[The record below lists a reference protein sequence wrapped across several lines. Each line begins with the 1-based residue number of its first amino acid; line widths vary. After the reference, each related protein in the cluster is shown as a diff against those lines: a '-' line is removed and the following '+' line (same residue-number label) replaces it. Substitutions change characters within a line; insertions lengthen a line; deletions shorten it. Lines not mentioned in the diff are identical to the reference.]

1 MPSEFDLI
9 QRYFKR
15 PINGI
20 PLGIGDD
27 AAIIAPSP
35 GMELAISTDCLVV
48 GQHFFENTD
57 PYKLGYKALAVN
69 LSDMAAM
76 GAVPRWM
83 TLSLTLPHSL
93 IDHHESWLDE
103 FSRGFHELAAMHQ
116 VALIGGDTTSG
127 PLNICVQI
135 IGEVNQG
142 QWLRRS
148 GAEPGDDI
156 WVSGCLGDAALALK
170 HHLHE
175 LVLTD
180 EEFAYCS
187 SALDMPSARV
197 ALGQRLIE
205 LAHSAIDIS
214 DGLIADLGHILSC
227 SARSATVEL
236 EMVPGSEIM
245 KRYLPSP
252 LAVECLMAG
261 GDDYELCFTAPKGN
275 QSAIRQLGQELQ
287 VPLSIV
293 GEIKPQKTLKSE
305 LIIYGS
311 KGEKIVMEKKGYD
324 HFAS

>member
-1 MPSEFDLI
+1 VPSEFDLI

-15 PINGI
+15 PVNGI

-35 GMELAISTDCLVV
+35 GMELAISTDCLVS
-48 GQHFFENTD
+48 GHHFYENTD

-76 GAVPRWM
+76 GATPRWV
-83 TLSLTLPHSL
+83 TLSLTLPGSL
-93 IDHHESWLDE
+93 IDQHESWLDE

-116 VALIGGDTTSG
+116 VVLIGGDTTAG
-127 PLNICVQI
+127 PLNICVHI
-135 IGEVNQG
+135 IGEVKQNR
-142 QWLRRS
+142 WLRRS
-148 GAEPGDDI
+148 GAKPGDDI

-170 HHLHE
+170 HQLRE

-180 EEFAYCS
+180 DEAIQCLS
-187 SALDMPSARV
+187 KLDMPIARV
-197 ALGQRLIE
+197 ALGQRLIN

-214 DGLIADLGHILSC
+214 DGLVADLGHILSC
-227 SARSATVEL
+227 SAQSATIEL
-236 EMVPGSEIM
+236 QAVPGSEIM
-245 KRYLPSP
+245 KRYLLSS

-261 GDDYELCFTAPKGN
+261 GDDYELCFTAPKKN

-287 VPLSIV
+287 VPLTIV
-293 GEIKPQKTLKSE
+293 GEIKLQKTPKPE

-311 KGEKIVMEKKGYD
+311 KGEKIVLEKKGYD
-324 HFAS
+324 HFTS

>member
-15 PINGI
+15 PVTGVL
-20 PLGIGDD
+20 LGIGDD
-27 AAIIAPSP
+27 AAIIAPKA
-35 GMELAISTDCLVV
+35 GKELAISTDCLVA

-76 GAVPRWM
+76 GATPRWV
-83 TLSLTLPHSL
+83 TLSLTLPRSL
-93 IDHHESWLDE
+93 IDHHASWLDE

-116 VALIGGDTTSG
+116 VALIGGDTTAG
-127 PLNICVQI
+127 PLNICVHI

-148 GAEPGDDI
+148 GAKPGDDI
-156 WVSGCLGDAALALK
+156 WVSGRLGDAALALK
-170 HHLHE
+170 HQLGE

-180 EEFAYCS
+180 EEAAHCL
-187 SALDMPSARV
+187 SALDMPSVQV
-197 ALGQRLIE
+197 ALGQRLVE

-214 DGLIADLGHILSC
+214 DGLMADLGHILSS
-227 SARSATVEL
+227 SAQSATVEL
-236 EMVPGSEIM
+236 ASVPGSEIM

-261 GDDYELCFTAPKGN
+261 GDDYELCFTAPKEN
-275 QSAIRQLGQELQ
+275 QSAIRQLGQELR
-287 VPLSIV
+287 VPLTIV
-293 GEIKPQKTLKSE
+293 GEIKPQETLKPE

-311 KGEKIVMEKKGYD
+311 KGEKTVLEKKGYD